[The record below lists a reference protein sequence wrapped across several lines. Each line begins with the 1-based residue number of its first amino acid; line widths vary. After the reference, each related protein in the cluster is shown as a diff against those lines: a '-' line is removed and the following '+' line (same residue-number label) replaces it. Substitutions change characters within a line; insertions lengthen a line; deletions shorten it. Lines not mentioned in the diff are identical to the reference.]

1 MTYER
6 LAYDDQDTTV
16 QMHLDCAAC
25 ASQMSL
31 PSQKISSDLLEQA
44 PSLAYDA
51 QPREIHKPEISVSEA
66 TAHLAA
72 RLHLHLD

>member
-1 MTYER
+1 MSYER

-25 ASQMSL
+25 ATQMRL
-31 PSQKISSDLLEQA
+31 PEQISPELLEA
-44 PSLAYDA
+44 VPPIEYDA
-51 QPREIHKPEISVSEA
+51 LPRETRKPEITVSEA